1 MPQKSKKLV
10 WAPLSSVDFAK
21 KTDLAI
27 TTSISQSSKNDKVK
41 LQDHQ
46 KIVRSYL
53 NPETPFRGVLLY
65 HGLGSGKTCSAIAI
79 SEGHKQVS
87 KTVVFLPGQSLEDN
101 FIHELEKCGSVE
113 YSTSHKHWVFKEF
126 TDKNEEVLKKANI
139 PQNTLLNL
147 NGGWVVESGR
157 GNFSKLNKSE
167 QQEIKQQIKN
177 KIEEQ
182 YSIVRYNGVSR
193 DKLEKYTREK
203 FLDNKLVII
212 DEAHNVISMM
222 TNYIYNPKD
231 ETNHM
236 RGRLLY
242 NLFMSATN
250 TKFIFLTGTPVMNY
264 PKELAVIFNV
274 LRGPMDVFK
283 FTIKGAKSGELKDT
297 MRKFPYIDFLR
308 VSYDNQIEVTQ
319 SVFGF
324 AIKDGI
330 IFKDDTA
337 PKNHKEWLDK
347 FSIFVASNGLNMSS
361 EQSTERLTCF
371 PTDET
376 FEDAFLKKDLSDIQ
390 NDDVFKRRIVGL
402 VSYYGDKTENPGV
415 LEDDGTMVYNKP
427 NFPTMMVHPVQKV
440 DMSMTQYVQYEKER
454 LHEIKSDA
462 KKAMRK
468 PRFGDEGKD
477 TSTYRAR
484 SLALCTFAFPSSIC
498 PCEKITAE
506 NREKV
511 MNDLHSQFVV
521 HTGTLTDANRNASL
535 KELSPKYWTIKE
547 RIETLAATSVIYS
560 RLKNR
565 EGLLSMFA
573 ILESCGWKQLS
584 ISQNKKTKKW
594 SVEHGGDKTYV
605 LYGDKDDEHREL
617 LRRIFNSDMSD
628 IPQELLEV
636 LPASNNFN
644 GEIIKSFFITA
655 SGAEGITLK
664 NVRQLHVIEHHWSPV
679 RIDQVI
685 GRVNRLHSHAAL
697 PEDRRT
703 VDVYKYETTFGDTL
717 IKKLETDSNHKD
729 KFSMIVAKD
738 GYVTSDQH
746 QITVSEKKRL
756 INTKM
761 LNCLRTVSIDCALHK
776 IAGCYQIDNNSYEP
790 SFKNH
795 LKNSAINQAPTI
807 QLVNFEVP
815 TKTWIPKRFHGKI
828 MLIDEKTGQ
837 LYDKEEVKL
846 GRPVVKASYNKAN
859 KKFVIVRK
867 KKDKE

>member
-10 WAPLSSVDFAK
+10 WAPLSSADFAK

-27 TTSISQSSKNDKVK
+27 TTSLAQVSKSDKVK

-53 NPETPFRGVLLY
+53 NPETPYRGILLY

-79 SEGHKQVS
+79 SEGHKQTS

-113 YSTSHKHWVFKEF
+113 YATSHKNWVFKEF
-126 TDKNEEVLKKANI
+126 TDENEQMLEKEGI
-139 PQNTLLNL
+139 PKNTLLNL
-147 NGGWVVESGR
+147 NGGWVVENGR
-157 GNFSKLNKSE
+157 GNFSKLKKS
-167 QQEIKQQIKN
+167 QQHEIKQQIKD
-177 KIEEQ
+177 KIEER

-193 DKLEKYTREK
+193 EKLETYTREK

-222 TNYIYNPKD
+222 TNYVDNPND
-231 ETNHM
+231 SSNHM

-242 NLFMSATN
+242 NLFMSAKN

-264 PKELAVIFNV
+264 PKELAVTFNV

-283 FTIKGAKSGELKDT
+283 FTIKGASDSNKLKNIIEA
-297 MRKFPYIDFLR
+297 FPYVDFLR
-308 VSYDNQIEVTQ
+308 VSYNNQVEMTQ
-319 SVFGF
+319 TVFGF
-324 AIKDGI
+324 AIRNGE
-330 IFKDDTA
+330 IFKDEFA

-347 FSIFVASNGLNMSS
+347 FYTFVNSKGLSINND
-361 EQSTERLTCF
+361 EQSVETFNCF
-371 PTDET
+371 PTDEK
-376 FEDAFLKKDLSDIQ
+376 FEDAFLKTDLTDIQ

-402 VSYYGDKTENPGV
+402 VSYYGDKTDNPGI
-415 LEDDGTMVYNKP
+415 LNDDGTMVYNKP
-427 NFPTMMVHPVQKV
+427 NFPTMIVHPTEKIS
-440 DMSMTQYVQYEKER
+440 MSMTQYIQYEKER
-454 LHEIKSDA
+454 LHEIRSDA

-484 SLALCTFAFPSSIC
+484 SLALCTFTFPSSIT

-521 HTGTLTDANRNASL
+521 YIGTLSEENRKSL
-535 KELSPKYWTIKE
+535 KELSPKYWLIKE
-547 RIETLAATSVIYS
+547 RIEKLDATSVIYS

-594 SVEHGGDKTYV
+594 TVEHGGDKTYV

-628 IPQELLEV
+628 IPQELLEA
-636 LPASNNFN
+636 LPAPNNFN

-685 GRVNRLHSHAAL
+685 GRVNRLHSHTAL
-697 PEDRRT
+697 PEEKRI
-703 VDVYKYETTFGDTL
+703 VHVYKYETTFGDKL
-717 IKKLETDSNHKD
+717 VKKLENDANHKD

-738 GYVTSDQH
+738 GTVTSDQH
-746 QITVSEKKRL
+746 QIAVSERKRL

-761 LNCLRTVSIDCALHK
+761 LSCLRTASIDCALHK

-790 SFKNH
+790 SFENH
-795 LKNSAINQAPTI
+795 MKSSGVNQAPMI

-815 TKTWIPKRFHGKI
+815 AKTWIPKRFHGKI

-846 GRPVVKASYNKAN
+846 GRPVVKATYNKEN
-859 KKFVIVRK
+859 KKFVLNRK
-867 KKDKE
+867 KKD